1 MKTTLNHVD
10 GELYIFGVDSK
21 KIFRRFK
28 DDNYKSSHEIWAL
41 GTQIIRSIEN
51 PRRLWRTKFSCLSF
65 IFSCLSF
72 IFMSLIPYEF
82 KFYFSIKDIDSL
94 ISFIYLKFQLL

>member
-1 MKTTLNHVD
+1 MRPSLYRVD

-28 DDNYKSSHEIWAL
+28 DDIYKSSHEIWAL

-51 PRRLWRTKFSCLSF
+51 PRRLWRTKFFSF
-65 IFSCLSF
+65 VFLCIKKYNF
-72 IFMSLIPYEF
+72 F
-82 KFYFSIKDIDSL
+82 KE
-94 ISFIYLKFQLL
+94 